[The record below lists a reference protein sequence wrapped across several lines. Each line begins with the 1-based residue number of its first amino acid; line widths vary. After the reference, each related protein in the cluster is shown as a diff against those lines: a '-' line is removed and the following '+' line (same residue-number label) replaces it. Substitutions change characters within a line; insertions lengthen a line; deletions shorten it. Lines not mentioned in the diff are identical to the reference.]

1 MARGRRPGGPDT
13 RAAVLAA
20 ARGRFAE
27 VGYAR
32 ASLRSI
38 ATAAGVD
45 PSLVV
50 HYFGSKE
57 GLFRAVIEW
66 PFDPAVFLDQLAGA
80 GPDGLGHRLAAGFL
94 GLWEAPDTGPRLQ
107 AVFRA
112 AVTDE
117 AVAALIREFLTELV
131 VERLAGVIG
140 RERTEQRIELAL
152 GTLLGIAV
160 VRHILRVEPL
170 AGLPLTELVDRVAPA
185 VQHQLAGSLTVD

>member
-1 MARGRRPGGPDT
+1 MLD
-13 RAAVLAA
+13 A
-20 ARGRFAE
+20 ARRRFAE

-38 ATAAGVD
+38 AAEASVD

-66 PFDPAVFLDQLAGA
+66 PFDPAVFLDQLAAA
-80 GPDGLGHRLAAGFL
+80 GLDGLGRRLAAGFL
-94 GLWEAPDTGPRLQ
+94 GMWESADTGPRLQ

-112 AVTDE
+112 AVTDA
-117 AVAALIREFLTELV
+117 AVAALIREFLTAMV
-131 VERLAGVIG
+131 VERLVPVIG
-140 RERTEQRIELAL
+140 RERAEQRIELAL
-152 GTLLGIAV
+152 GMLLGLAV

-170 AGLPLTELVDRVAPA
+170 AGLPVDELVDQVAPA
-185 VQHQLAGSLTVD
+185 VQQQLDGALPAD

>member
-1 MARGRRPGGPDT
+1 MVRGRRPGGADT
-13 RAAVLAA
+13 RKVVLDA
-20 ARGRFAE
+20 ARRRFAE
-27 VGYAR
+27 VGYAG

-38 ATAAGVD
+38 AAEAAVD

-66 PFDPAVFLDQLAGA
+66 PFDPAVFLDQLTAA
-80 GPDGLGHRLAAGFL
+80 GPDGLGRRLTAGFL
-94 GLWEAPDTGPRLQ
+94 GMWESADTGPRLQ

-117 AVAALIREFLTELV
+117 AVTALIREFLTEVLA
-131 VERLAGVIG
+131 ERLIMVIG
-140 RERTEQRIELAL
+140 RERAEQRVELAL

-170 AGLPLTELVDRVAPA
+170 AGLPLDELVDQIAPA
-185 VQHQLAGSLTVD
+185 VQQQLGGALTVD

>member
-13 RAAVLAA
+13 RAAVLDA
-20 ARGRFAE
+20 ARSRFAE

-66 PFDPAVFLDQLAGA
+66 PFDPAVFLDQLTGA
-80 GPDGLGHRLAAGFL
+80 GPDGLGQRLAAGFL
-94 GLWEAPDTGPRLQ
+94 GMWESADTGPRLQ

-112 AVTDE
+112 AVTDD
-117 AVAALIREFLTELV
+117 AVAALIREFLTEV
-131 VERLAGVIG
+131 VADRLAAVIG
-140 RERTEQRIELAL
+140 RDGAEQRIELAL

-170 AGLPLTELVDRVAPA
+170 AGLAIDELVDRVAPA
-185 VQHQLAGSLTVD
+185 VQHQLDGALTVD